1 MTDRFEGGSG
11 PERRRP
17 QAGSN
22 NPRARAQQGGAGPR
36 DGRTP
41 PRAEGREAQR
51 PRRAQA
57 SQGGRAA
64 QDPRQAAPRAGR
76 PQQDARPTGH
86 PSNNPR
92 LNATHGAAG
101 AQQPRGSRPTGQ
113 RAATYPGAQPQGQP
127 AARPSVRGGRR
138 QAVNV
143 PRGQRPGAPAPGMVP
158 AGQRNAQGGYAAFGN
173 YQEMMAPPA
182 KKRRRKWPF
191 VVLGVIVLLAVAV
204 GVSGYTM
211 LNSAKTLKAQA
222 STVMTSVSGIK
233 DQIVGGDYAGAAAA
247 AHKIDD
253 TASAMQSEMDGPL
266 WGIASSLPVVGP
278 DIQNVRTVVA
288 TLKDASANALVPL
301 TDALQANPP
310 SALITQEGAIDVA
323 ALGLLLDS
331 LQQAAPVMQRC
342 TDSLSNMTPM
352 NIEQLEAVM
361 GPARE
366 KIVGI
371 NDTFQQAN
379 AFAPLVGTL
388 LGVDGERTYLIAAQ
402 NSAEI
407 RSSGGFPGS
416 MGTLK
421 INNGAISLNDFATV
435 YDMLTDTT
443 PSSIQLTE
451 AEQALFGNWMAV
463 PRDAGFDPDFPTVAN
478 IWAASYTAR
487 TGNSVD
493 GVIGITPCVVQ
504 KILAITG
511 PIKLSDGTELNGQN
525 ATKVLQHDLYW
536 KYLSGT
542 PTENGNQ
549 ICDALFA
556 QAADLS
562 FKQLLGNMNSETLMK
577 FATLMM
583 DCMESRETMMWLTN
597 EVDQTTIQQAGW
609 SGSLNTDPLAP
620 EVGVFFNLWIG
631 SKLGWY
637 LDLTNEILGT
647 TTNADGTV
655 SYEVKTT
662 FTNTV
667 KQQEVYDG
675 GPYIMGKLEGYQ
687 SGDMIP
693 QIYLYA
699 PAGGTITNLT
709 ASDGSQLSSATQ
721 DDLQAYLWFRPSL
734 LPSKSITLTY
744 TVTTA
749 PNPERELSFYN
760 MPTLTAYR

>member
-1 MTDRFEGGSG
+1 M
-11 PERRRP
+11 
-17 QAGSN
+17 
-22 NPRARAQQGGAGPR
+22 
-36 DGRTP
+36 
-41 PRAEGREAQR
+41 
-51 PRRAQA
+51 
-57 SQGGRAA
+57 
-64 QDPRQAAPRAGR
+64 
-76 PQQDARPTGH
+76 
-86 PSNNPR
+86 
-92 LNATHGAAG
+92 
-101 AQQPRGSRPTGQ
+101 
-113 RAATYPGAQPQGQP
+113 
-127 AARPSVRGGRR
+127 
-138 QAVNV
+138 
-143 PRGQRPGAPAPGMVP
+143 
-158 AGQRNAQGGYAAFGN
+158 
-173 YQEMMAPPA
+173 
-182 KKRRRKWPF
+182 
-191 VVLGVIVLLAVAV
+191 
-204 GVSGYTM
+204 
-211 LNSAKTLKAQA
+211 
-222 STVMTSVSGIK
+222 
-233 DQIVGGDYAGAAAA
+233 
-247 AHKIDD
+247 
-253 TASAMQSEMDGPL
+253 
-266 WGIASSLPVVGP
+266 
-278 DIQNVRTVVA
+278 
-288 TLKDASANALVPL
+288 
-301 TDALQANPP
+301 
-310 SALITQEGAIDVA
+310 
-323 ALGLLLDS
+323 
-331 LQQAAPVMQRC
+331 
-342 TDSLSNMTPM
+342 
-352 NIEQLEAVM
+352 
-361 GPARE
+361 
-366 KIVGI
+366 
-371 NDTFQQAN
+371 
-379 AFAPLVGTL
+379 
-388 LGVDGERTYLIAAQ
+388 
-402 NSAEI
+402 
-407 RSSGGFPGS
+407 
-416 MGTLK
+416 
-421 INNGAISLNDFATV
+421 
-435 YDMLTDTT
+435 
-443 PSSIQLTE
+443 
-451 AEQALFGNWMAV
+451 
-463 PRDAGFDPDFPTVAN
+463 
-478 IWAASYTAR
+478 
-487 TGNSVD
+487 D

-637 LDLTNEILGT
+637 LDLNNEILST

-709 ASDGSQLSSATQ
+709 ASDGSQLSSAIQ

-734 LPSKSITLTY
+734 LPSKSISLTY

-749 PNPERELSFYN
+749 PNPERELAFYN

>member
-1 MTDRFEGGSG
+1 MA
-11 PERRRP
+11 PL
-17 QAGSN
+17 
-22 NPRARAQQGGAGPR
+22 
-36 DGRTP
+36 
-41 PRAEGREAQR
+41 
-51 PRRAQA
+51 
-57 SQGGRAA
+57 SQGG
-64 QDPRQAAPRAGR
+64 
-76 PQQDARPTGH
+76 
-86 PSNNPR
+86 
-92 LNATHGAAG
+92 
-101 AQQPRGSRPTGQ
+101 
-113 RAATYPGAQPQGQP
+113 
-127 AARPSVRGGRR
+127 
-138 QAVNV
+138 
-143 PRGQRPGAPAPGMVP
+143 
-158 AGQRNAQGGYAAFGN
+158 QGGYAGFAN
-173 YQEMMAPPA
+173 YQEMMAPPT

-191 VVLGVIVLLAVAV
+191 VVLGVIVVLAVVV
-204 GVSGYTM
+204 GASGFTM

-233 DQIVGGDYAGAAAA
+233 DQIVGGDYAGASAAA
-247 AHKIDD
+247 KKIDE

-266 WGIASSLPVVGP
+266 WGLASALPVVGP

-288 TLKDASANALVPL
+288 TLKDASSNALVPL
-301 TDALQANPP
+301 TSALEANPP
-310 SALITQEGAIDVA
+310 SALITSEGSIDVA
-323 ALGLLLDS
+323 ALSLLLDS

-342 TDSLSNMTPM
+342 TDTLSGMTPM

-421 INNGAISLNDFATV
+421 IDNGAISLNDFATV

-451 AEQALFGNWMAV
+451 GEVALFGNWMTV

-478 IWAASYTAR
+478 IWATSYTAR

-511 PIKLSDGTELNGQN
+511 PIKLSNGTELNGQN

-542 PTENGNQ
+542 PSQSGNE

-556 QAADLS
+556 EAADLS
-562 FKQLLGNMNSETLMK
+562 FKNLIGNMNSDTLMK
-577 FATLMM
+577 FTGIMTE
-583 DCMESRETMMWLTN
+583 CMANRETMLWLTD
-597 EVDQTTIQQAGW
+597 ETDQLTIQEIGW
-609 SGSLNTDPLAP
+609 SGSLDTTP
-620 EVGVFFNLWIG
+620 ESPAVGVFFNLWIG

-637 LDLTNEILGT
+637 LDLSNEILSST
-647 TTNADGTV
+647 VNADGTV

-662 FTNTV
+662 FTNTAT
-667 KQQEVYDG
+667 QQEVYDG
-675 GPYIMGKLEGYQ
+675 GPYIMGKLDGYQ

-699 PAGGTITNLT
+699 PAGGSITNLV
-709 ASDGSQLSSATQ
+709 ASDGSSLSATTQ
-721 DDLQAYLWFRPSL
+721 DGLEAYLWFRPSL

-749 PNPERELSFYN
+749 PNPEEELAFYH
-760 MPTLTAYR
+760 MPTLAAYR

>member
-1 MTDRFEGGSG
+1 M
-11 PERRRP
+11 
-17 QAGSN
+17 GSN
-22 NPRARAQQGGAGPR
+22 NPRARAQQGASGN
-36 DGRTP
+36 
-41 PRAEGREAQR
+41 PRAT
-51 PRRAQA
+51 
-57 SQGGRAA
+57 QGGRVRQRPQGAPSGQPA
-64 QDPRQAAPRAGR
+64 GERPAQAAS
-76 PQQDARPTGH
+76 

-92 LNATHGAAG
+92 LNATHGGQSAG
-101 AQQPRGSRPTGQ
+101 QPRGQ
-113 RAATYPGAQPQGQP
+113 RASGPAQARPSARNAQP

-138 QAVNV
+138 QGITV
-143 PRGQRPGAPAPGMVP
+143 PRGQRPGAGP
-158 AGQRNAQGGYAAFGN
+158 AGMAPVGQGGQGGYAGFGN

-191 VVLGVIVLLAVAV
+191 VALGIIVVIAAAV

-222 STVMTSVSGIK
+222 NTVMTSVSGIK

-247 AHKIDD
+247 AQKIDE

-266 WGIASSLPVVGP
+266 WGLASALPVVGP

-288 TLKDASANALVPL
+288 TLKDASSNALVPL
-301 TDALQANPP
+301 TGALVANPP
-310 SALITQEGAIDVA
+310 SSLITSEGSIDVA
-323 ALGLLLDS
+323 ALSLLLDS

-342 TDSLSNMTPM
+342 TDTLSDMTPM

-379 AFAPLVGTL
+379 AFAPLAGTL
-388 LGVDGERTYLIAAQ
+388 LGVDGERRYLIAAQ

-416 MGTLK
+416 MGILK
-421 INNGAISLNDFATV
+421 LDNGAISLDDFATV

-451 AEQALFGNWMAV
+451 GEVALFGNWMMV

-478 IWAASYTAR
+478 IWAASYKAN

-536 KYLSGT
+536 KYLDSSAT
-542 PTENGNQ
+542 SFAPGNE
-549 ICDALFA
+549 ITDALFA
-556 QAADLS
+556 EAADLT
-562 FKQLLGNMNSETLMK
+562 FKSLIGNMNSDTLMK
-577 FATLMM
+577 FAGIMTE
-583 DCMESRETMMWLTN
+583 CMANRETMLWLADET
-597 EVDQTTIQQAGW
+597 DQFTIQEIGW
-609 SGSLNTDPLAP
+609 SGSLNTTPEAP
-620 EVGVFFNLWIG
+620 AVGVFFNLWIG

-637 LDLTNEILGT
+637 LDLNNEILSST
-647 TTNADGTV
+647 VNADGTV

-667 KQQEVYDG
+667 TQQEVYDG
-675 GPYIMGKLEGYQ
+675 GPYIMGKLDGYE

-699 PAGGTITNLT
+699 PAGGTITNINT
-709 ASDGSQLSSATQ
+709 SDGSALPSATQ
-721 DDLQAYLWFRPSL
+721 NGLEAYLWPRPNMP
-734 LPSKSITLTY
+734 PSKGISVTY

-749 PNPERELSFYN
+749 PNPEEDLTFYH

>member
-1 MTDRFEGGSG
+1 MTDRFDENFP
-11 PERRRP
+11 PERRHP
-17 QAGSN
+17 NMGSN
-22 NPRARAQQGGAGPR
+22 NPRARAQQGASGNPR
-36 DGRTP
+36 ATQDGRV
-41 PRAEGREAQR
+41 RQR
-51 PRRAQA
+51 P
-57 SQGGRAA
+57 QG
-64 QDPRQAAPRAGR
+64 APSG
-76 PQQDARPTGH
+76 RPTGERPAQAAS

-92 LNATHGAAG
+92 LNATHGGQTAG
-101 AQQPRGSRPTGQ
+101 QPRGQ
-113 RAATYPGAQPQGQP
+113 RSSGPAQARSNARSAQP

-138 QAVNV
+138 QGITV
-143 PRGQRPGAPAPGMVP
+143 PRGQRPGAGP
-158 AGQRNAQGGYAAFGN
+158 AGMAPVGQGGQGGYAGFGN

-191 VVLGVIVLLAVAV
+191 VVLGIIVVLAVAV

-222 STVMTSVSGIK
+222 NTVMTSVSGIK

-247 AHKIDD
+247 AQKIDE

-266 WGIASSLPVVGP
+266 WGLASALPVVGP

-288 TLKDASANALVPL
+288 TLKDASSNALVPL
-301 TDALQANPP
+301 TGALVANPP
-310 SALITQEGAIDVA
+310 SALITSEGSIDVA
-323 ALGLLLDS
+323 ALSLLLDS

-342 TDSLSNMTPM
+342 TDTLSDMTPM

-388 LGVDGERTYLIAAQ
+388 LGVDGERRYLIAAQ

-416 MGTLK
+416 MGILK
-421 INNGAISLNDFATV
+421 LDNGAISLDDFATV

-451 AEQALFGNWMAV
+451 GEVALFGNWMMV

-478 IWAASYTAR
+478 IWAASYKAN

-542 PTENGNQ
+542 PSESGNQ
-549 ICDALFA
+549 ICDGLFA
-556 QAADLS
+556 EAADLS
-562 FKQLLGNMNSETLMK
+562 FKNLVGNMNSDTLMK
-577 FATLMM
+577 FAGIMTE
-583 DCMESRETMMWLTN
+583 CMANRETMLWLADET
-597 EVDQTTIQQAGW
+597 DQLTIQEIGW
-609 SGSLNTDPLAP
+609 SGSLDTTP
-620 EVGVFFNLWIG
+620 ESPAVGVFFNLWIG

-637 LDLTNEILGT
+637 LDLNNEILSST
-647 TTNADGTV
+647 VNADGTV
-655 SYEVKTT
+655 SHEVKTT

-667 KQQEVYDG
+667 TQQEVYDG
-675 GPYIMGKLEGYQ
+675 GPYIMGKLDGYE

-699 PAGGTITNLT
+699 PAGGTITNINT
-709 ASDGSQLSSATQ
+709 SDGSTLSPATQ
-721 DDLQAYLWFRPSL
+721 DGLEAYLWFRPSL
-734 LPSKSITLTY
+734 RPNKGISVTY

-749 PNPERELSFYN
+749 PNPEEDLTFYH

>member
-1 MTDRFEGGSG
+1 MTDRFDENFP
-11 PERRRP
+11 PERRHP
-17 QAGSN
+17 NMGSN
-22 NPRARAQQGGAGPR
+22 NPRARAQQGASGNPR
-36 DGRTP
+36 
-41 PRAEGREAQR
+41 
-51 PRRAQA
+51 A
-57 SQGGRAA
+57 SQGSRV
-64 QDPRQAAPRAGR
+64 RQR
-76 PQQDARPTGH
+76 PQGAPSGRPTGERPAQAAS

-92 LNATHGAAG
+92 LNATHGGQTAG
-101 AQQPRGSRPTGQ
+101 QPRGQRVSGPAQVRPSA
-113 RAATYPGAQPQGQP
+113 RNAQP

-138 QAVNV
+138 QGITV
-143 PRGQRPGAPAPGMVP
+143 PRGQRPGAGP
-158 AGQRNAQGGYAAFGN
+158 AGMAPVGQGGQGGYAGFGN

-191 VVLGVIVLLAVAV
+191 VVLGVIVVLAVAV

-222 STVMTSVSGIK
+222 NTVMTSVSGIK

-247 AHKIDD
+247 AQKIDE

-266 WGIASSLPVVGP
+266 WGLASALPVVGP

-288 TLKDASANALVPL
+288 TLKDASSNALVPL
-301 TDALQANPP
+301 TGALVANPP
-310 SALITQEGAIDVA
+310 SALITSEGSIDVA
-323 ALGLLLDS
+323 ALSLLLDS

-342 TDSLSNMTPM
+342 TDTLSDMTPM

-388 LGVDGERTYLIAAQ
+388 LGVDGERRYLIAAQ

-416 MGTLK
+416 MGILK
-421 INNGAISLNDFATV
+421 LDNGAISLDDFATV

-451 AEQALFGNWMAV
+451 GEQALFGNWMMV

-478 IWAASYTAR
+478 IWAASYKAN

-542 PTENGNQ
+542 PSESGNQ
-549 ICDALFA
+549 ICDGLFA
-556 QAADLS
+556 EAADLS
-562 FKQLLGNMNSETLMK
+562 FKNLIGNMNSDTLMK
-577 FATLMM
+577 FAGIMTE
-583 DCMESRETMMWLTN
+583 CMANRETMLWLADET
-597 EVDQTTIQQAGW
+597 DQLTIQEIGW
-609 SGSLNTDPLAP
+609 SGSLNTTPEAP
-620 EVGVFFNLWIG
+620 AVGVFFNLWIG

-637 LDLTNEILGT
+637 LDLNNEILSST
-647 TTNADGTV
+647 VNADGTV

-667 KQQEVYDG
+667 TQQEVYDG
-675 GPYIMGKLEGYQ
+675 GPYIMGKLDGYE

-699 PAGGTITNLT
+699 PAGGTITNINT
-709 ASDGSQLSSATQ
+709 SDGSTLSSATQ
-721 DDLQAYLWFRPSL
+721 DGLEAYLWFRPSMR
-734 LPSKSITLTY
+734 PSKGISVTY

-749 PNPERELSFYN
+749 PNPEEDLTFYH

>member
-22 NPRARAQQGGAGPR
+22 NPRARAQQEGAGPR

-41 PRAEGREAQR
+41 
-51 PRRAQA
+51 RRAQA
-57 SQGGRAA
+57 ALGGRAA

-92 LNATHGAAG
+92 LNATHGGAG
-101 AQQPRGSRPTGQ
+101 AQQPRGGRPAGQ
-113 RAATYPGAQPQGQP
+113 RATAHPSGQPQGQP

-143 PRGQRPGAPAPGMVP
+143 PRGQRPGMVP

-266 WGIASSLPVVGP
+266 WGLASALPVVGP

-435 YDMLTDTT
+435 YDMLTDAT

-637 LDLTNEILGT
+637 LDLNNEILST

-709 ASDGSQLSSATQ
+709 ASDGSQLSSAIQ

-734 LPSKSITLTY
+734 LPSKSISLTY

-749 PNPERELSFYN
+749 PNPERELAFYN

>member
-1 MTDRFEGGSG
+1 MTDRFDENFP
-11 PERRRP
+11 PERRHP
-17 QAGSN
+17 NMGSN
-22 NPRARAQQGGAGPR
+22 NPRARAQQGASGNPR
-36 DGRTP
+36 ATQDGRV
-41 PRAEGREAQR
+41 RQR
-51 PRRAQA
+51 P
-57 SQGGRAA
+57 QG
-64 QDPRQAAPRAGR
+64 APSG
-76 PQQDARPTGH
+76 RPTGERPAQAAS

-92 LNATHGAAG
+92 LNATHGGQTAG
-101 AQQPRGSRPTGQ
+101 QPRGQ
-113 RAATYPGAQPQGQP
+113 RSSGPAQARSNARNAQP

-138 QAVNV
+138 QGITV
-143 PRGQRPGAPAPGMVP
+143 PRGQRPGAGP
-158 AGQRNAQGGYAAFGN
+158 AGMAPVGQGGQGGYAGFGN

-191 VVLGVIVLLAVAV
+191 VVLGVIVVLAVAV

-222 STVMTSVSGIK
+222 NTVMTSVSGIK

-247 AHKIDD
+247 AQKIDE

-266 WGIASSLPVVGP
+266 WGLASALPVVGP

-288 TLKDASANALVPL
+288 TLKDASSNALVPL
-301 TDALQANPP
+301 TGALVANPP
-310 SALITQEGAIDVA
+310 SALITSEGSIDVA
-323 ALGLLLDS
+323 ALSLLLDS

-342 TDSLSNMTPM
+342 TDTLSDMTPM

-388 LGVDGERTYLIAAQ
+388 LGVDGERRYLIAAQ

-416 MGTLK
+416 MGILK
-421 INNGAISLNDFATV
+421 LDNGAISLDDFATV

-451 AEQALFGNWMAV
+451 GEQALFGNWMMV

-478 IWAASYTAR
+478 IWAASYKAN

-542 PTENGNQ
+542 PSQNGNE

-556 QAADLS
+556 EAADLS
-562 FKQLLGNMNSETLMK
+562 FKNLVGNMNSDTLMK
-577 FATLMM
+577 FAGIMTE
-583 DCMESRETMMWLTN
+583 CMANRETMLWLTD
-597 EVDQTTIQQAGW
+597 EADQLTIQEIGW
-609 SGSLNTDPLAP
+609 SGSLDTTP
-620 EVGVFFNLWIG
+620 ESPAVGVFFNLWIG

-637 LDLTNEILGT
+637 LDLNNEILSST
-647 TTNADGTV
+647 VNADGTV

-667 KQQEVYDG
+667 TQQEVYDG
-675 GPYIMGKLEGYQ
+675 GSYIMGKLDGYE

-699 PAGGTITNLT
+699 PAGGTITNINT
-709 ASDGSQLSSATQ
+709 SDGSTLSFATQ
-721 DDLQAYLWFRPSL
+721 DGLEAYLWFRPSMR
-734 LPSKSITLTY
+734 PNKGISVTY

-749 PNPERELSFYN
+749 PNPEEDLTFYH

>member
-1 MTDRFEGGSG
+1 MTDRFDEGFP

-17 QAGSN
+17 QAGSH
-22 NPRARAQQGGAGPR
+22 NPRQQARQAAGGDPR
-36 DGRTP
+36 GSR
-41 PRAEGREAQR
+41 
-51 PRRAQA
+51 
-57 SQGGRAA
+57 GGRAA
-64 QDPRQAAPRAGR
+64 QRAGQPAPRPQGGREQRAAGQGVR
-76 PQQDARPTGH
+76 PAAA

-92 LNATHGAAG
+92 LNASRSGQAGAAQPREQRAAG
-101 AQQPRGSRPTGQ
+101 AVRQHSQRP
-113 RAATYPGAQPQGQP
+113 AAQDQP
-127 AARPSVRGGRR
+127 AARPSARGGRR
-138 QAVNV
+138 SGVNV
-143 PRGQRPGAPAPGMVP
+143 PRGQRPGASP
-158 AGQRNAQGGYAAFGN
+158 AGMAPVGQRGQGGFTGFGN

-204 GVSGYTM
+204 GVSGFTM

-222 STVMTSVSGIK
+222 NTVMTSVSGIK

-247 AHKIDD
+247 AKKIDD

-266 WGIASSLPVVGP
+266 WGLASALPVVGP
-278 DIQNVRTVVA
+278 DIQNVRTVVT
-288 TLKDASANALVPL
+288 TLKDASSNALMPL
-301 TDALQANPP
+301 TSALEANPP
-310 SALITQEGAIDVA
+310 SALITSEGAIDVA

-421 INNGAISLNDFATV
+421 INNGAISLDDFATV

-443 PSSIQLTE
+443 PSSVQFTE
-451 AEQALFGNWMAV
+451 AEVALFGNWMTV

-478 IWAASYTAR
+478 IWATSYTAR

-511 PIKLSDGTELNGQN
+511 PIKLSNGTELNGQN

-542 PTENGNQ
+542 PTESGNQ

-556 QAADLS
+556 EAADLS
-562 FKQLLGNMNSETLMK
+562 FKNLIGNMNSETLMK

-583 DCMESRETMMWLTN
+583 ECMQSRETMLWLTN
-597 EVDQTTIQQAGW
+597 ETDQVTIQEIGW
-609 SGSLNTDPLAP
+609 SGSLDTTP
-620 EVGVFFNLWIG
+620 ETPAVGVFFNLWIG

-637 LDLTNEILGT
+637 LDLNNEILGKT
-647 TTNADGTV
+647 ANADGTV
-655 SYEVKTT
+655 SYEVKTA
-662 FTNTV
+662 FTNTAT
-667 KQQEVYDG
+667 QQEVYDG
-675 GPYIMGKLEGYQ
+675 GPYIMGKLDGFQ

-699 PAGGTITNLT
+699 PAGGTITNLV
-709 ASDGSQLSSATQ
+709 ASDGSALSSTTQ
-721 DDLQAYLWFRPSL
+721 DGLEAYLWFRPSL

-749 PNPERELSFYN
+749 PNPEEELSFYH